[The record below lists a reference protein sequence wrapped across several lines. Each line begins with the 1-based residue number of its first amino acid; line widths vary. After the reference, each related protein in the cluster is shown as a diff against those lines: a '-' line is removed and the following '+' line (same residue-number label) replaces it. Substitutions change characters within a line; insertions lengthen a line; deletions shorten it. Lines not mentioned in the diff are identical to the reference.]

1 MLDSSR
7 NWDLMSFSV
16 HEVFHALKLLG
27 EQMIPYLLPVNTK
40 EYIDPFKAWSL
51 RC

>member
-16 HEVFHALKLLG
+16 HEVFHALKLLMG
-27 EQMIPYLLPVNTK
+27 EQLISFLLPVNTK
-40 EYIDPFKAWSL
+40 EYIDPFKL
-51 RC
+51 GR

>member
-27 EQMIPYLLPVNTK
+27 EQLISFLLPVNIK
-40 EYIDPFKAWSL
+40 EYIDLFKL
-51 RC
+51 GC